1 MNGETLITGV
11 DLSRRVLF
19 SGLRNSGV
27 KTKTV
32 RISGHF
38 LAPRAAGSAQDLILQ
53 LLKENTS
60 DTSTWSEPWERLK

>member
-11 DLSRRVLF
+11 DLRRMDLF
-19 SGLRNSGV
+19 SGRRNSGV

-38 LAPRAAGSAQDLILQ
+38 LAHRPAGSAQDLILQ
-53 LLKENTS
+53 LAKENALAQ
-60 DTSTWSEPWERLK
+60 WSEP